1 MLHSQ
6 YCKTLTNQPN
16 PNNTIMKKRALKYL
30 LAITLAL
37 LSTLPA
43 ASAQTLRMFAPKLD
57 PRINPPRLESLAFEP
72 DRQMLIP
79 LNLFYGTASSLTFG
93 FGDSAYTDIDSLKPY
108 LLSKL
113 RDRDG
118 FHRFQVAVA
127 IVADSEVKMRDV
139 ALIQEELK
147 RFRLLKVFFVGLPK
161 EGANFP
167 PDWNR
172 GRYYKLPPRD
182 EENIERFYQL
192 RNLAPRQPENLISI
206 TNQEEEERR
215 KKEGPDYGKDFPP
228 SPPPPPPPPPPPL
241 PRKYD
246 PATMANIPGLQA
258 VVIDITDSDEYI
270 LNGQPV
276 EESVLFTAITGYLGE
291 GECMFVLRPE
301 GMSTYGKYVQV
312 IDVVSTE
319 LEKLRR
325 EEALKQYGTAYDEL
339 SYSNRRK
346 VNNQFPFMIIDE
358 PVYYRGD

>member
-1 MLHSQ
+1 M
-6 YCKTLTNQPN
+6 
-16 PNNTIMKKRALKYL
+16 

-57 PRINPPRLESLAFEP
+57 PRINPPRLESLALEA

-79 LNLFYGTASSLTFG
+79 LNLYYGSANSLTFG

-161 EGANFP
+161 EGTNFP

-215 KKEGPDYGKDFPP
+215 KKEDPDYGKDFPP

-291 GECMFVLRPE
+291 GECMFALRPE

-358 PVYYRGD
+358 PVYYRGIE